1 MCAICTICTIM
12 CVSIVDAEGVSSAR
26 GRLGEHV
33 RSAAE
38 HRPVAFSNQRDLAL
52 LVGVSDLSDRLLE
65 RYSFSPEVLF
75 DSGGG
80 SVWLPELEL
89 FGEGQDL
96 QAAQADLL
104 EEVRDYAR
112 RYLDQA
118 AVYLAS
124 PNRAQHY
131 PYVVRA
137 AALDLQ
143 ERLPAAL
150 AAPAEVRP

>member
-1 MCAICTICTIM
+1 
-12 CVSIVDAEGVSSAR
+12 
-26 GRLGEHV
+26 
-33 RSAAE
+33 
-38 HRPVAFSNQRDLAL
+38 VAFSNQRDIAL
-52 LVGVSDLSDRLLE
+52 LLGVSDLSDRLLE
-65 RYSFSPEVLF
+65 RYAFSPEVLF
-75 DSGGG
+75 EDGAV

-89 FGEGQDL
+89 FGEGPDL
-96 QAAQADLL
+96 EAAQADLL
-104 EEVRDYAR
+104 EEVREYAR

-143 ERLPAAL
+143 GRLPAAL
-150 AAPAEVRP
+150 AAPVPVQP